1 MTSERGTLTGS
12 DLARMRQG
20 CYRVLASGYG
30 APTLERVAQ
39 IDSGLAAL
47 EELGLGGFAFGNAIR
62 HWLDGL
68 IAADLDSVAAEQ
80 VRLFGAGMDG
90 AVCAPIESQHLGKNL
105 QGDPA
110 RHAGRIEDLMRRS
123 GFEPRDG
130 DRPPDHLIV
139 ELELASALCG
149 AEAAGRAEGDTGRR
163 WLEWQQELVGVLAM
177 WVPGFAGTV
186 AERDRSGVFGSLT
199 AATAAFVL
207 HEHDLVRV
215 LLQASEVDSP

>member
-1 MTSERGTLTGS
+1 MNDKRGTLTGS
-12 DLARMRQG
+12 DLARIRQG

-39 IDSGLAAL
+39 IDSGLLAL
-47 EELGLGGFAFGNAIR
+47 EEMGVGEFAFGNAIR
-62 HWLDGL
+62 RWVD
-68 IAADLDSVAAEQ
+68 DLVAAEVDAVAAEH
-80 VRLFGAGMDG
+80 VRLFGSGMDG

-123 GFEPRDG
+123 GFEPADD
-130 DRPPDHLIV
+130 DRPPDHLVV
-139 ELELASALCG
+139 ELELASAMCG
-149 AEAAGRAEGDTGRR
+149 AEASDRADGDTARR
-163 WLEWQQELVGVLAM
+163 WLEWQQELVVVLAM

-186 AERDRSGVFGSLT
+186 AGRDRSGVFASLT

-207 HEHDLVRV
+207 HDHDLVRV
-215 LLQASEVDSP
+215 LLQAAESDFA